1 MAKDSEQDS
10 EKDQHMI
17 IQDRPRAFIGRA
29 MVPAFVFVACIM
41 TASDAMARSVLI
53 ENGQAQCYIVI
64 PEGTDGRVL
73 ENSACRVLKAAHAL
87 EGYLET
93 MSGTDVPIRWETDHC
108 PGFRIYIGS
117 TRLAPVDPADITQEK
132 IGFDG
137 FIIKSVPD
145 GVVIAG
151 RTDQGTA
158 NGVYHFAEEVL
169 GMHWYTAEE
178 SGPTIPRRSTIEIA
192 KLDMTVKP
200 DFAWRGQYY
209 SIITKY
215 LTDDIKANRDA
226 WWTFNRLWGI
236 SVGTGHVLSQIV
248 PNSLFAE
255 HPEYFALIDGKR
267 KAGNVSVQR
276 CFSNPDV
283 VQLAIDYTRRGF
295 ERTPDMRFAALNA
308 NDGNGWCECDRCKA
322 MGPTQAHRVLA
333 FANAVAEANEK
344 LYPRRGYMILAYLDP
359 IHPPVDMKAHRNVV
373 PEIATMGHCRTHSLL
388 SDCPDSIDKR
398 KILTGWHKVA
408 GRLAWRPYL
417 SGGPFCGPGVM
428 TVAEDLRFVRDLG
441 CIGGFREHTA
451 APQANWAML
460 NWMEVKLMWDV
471 DLDPVKLRRQFIEG
485 YYGPAAADAVER
497 VYDTVEN
504 GLRNSPIAPRPNG
517 HNFLPGRI
525 IKPFVDACQ
534 ADIDAALE
542 IARTEKNKAYARR
555 IARDM
560 GALQGKLPPDL
571 EGLLK
576 E

>member
-1 MAKDSEQDS
+1 M
-10 EKDQHMI
+10 
-17 IQDRPRAFIGRA
+17 QDRVRTFIDRAVLSILL
-29 MVPAFVFVACIM
+29 PLVFLGCT
-41 TASDAMARSVLI
+41 TATSISTAKNVLV
-53 ENGQAQCYIVI
+53 ENGQTKCYIVI

-87 EGYLET
+87 AGYLQT
-93 MSGTDVPIRWETDHC
+93 MSGTAVAVRWETDHA
-108 PGFRIYIGS
+108 PGFRIYVGS
-117 TRLAPVDPADITQEK
+117 TRLSPVDPVDITQEK

-178 SGPTIPRRSTIEIA
+178 PGPTIPKRSTIEIP
-192 KLDMTVKP
+192 KLDVTIKP

-248 PNSLFAE
+248 PDSLFAE

-267 KAGNVSVQR
+267 KAGSVNVQR

-283 VQLAIDYTRRGF
+283 VQLAIDYTRRDF
-295 ERTPDMRFAALNA
+295 ERYPDTRFAALNA
-308 NDGNGWCECDRCKA
+308 NDGGGWCECDKCAA
-322 MGPTQAHRVLA
+322 MGPTQAHRSLA
-333 FANAVAEANEK
+333 FCNAVAEANEE
-344 LYPRRGYMILAYLDP
+344 LYPRRGYVFIAYQGTLY
-359 IHPPVDMKAHRNVV
+359 PPLDMKAHRNVV
-373 PEIATMGHCRTHSLL
+373 PEIAPMGLCKIHSIN
-388 SDCPDSIDKR
+388 SDCPDCIDKR
-398 KILTGWHKVA
+398 RILTGWHKVA
-408 GRLAWRPYL
+408 GRLSWRPYL
-417 SGGPFCGPGVM
+417 VGGPFNAPGVITM
-428 TVAEDLRFVRDLG
+428 TENLRLARDLG
-441 CIGGFREHTA
+441 NIGGFREHTA

-485 YYGPAAADAVER
+485 FYGPTGADAVEK
-497 VYDTVEN
+497 VYDAVET
-504 GLRNSPIAPRPNG
+504 GLRNSSIAPRPNSPYG
-517 HNFLPGRI
+517 HNYLNRPVLDPIVATCR
-525 IKPFVDACQ
+525 KDL
-534 ADIDAALE
+534 DAALQ
-542 IARTEKNKAYARR
+542 IAKGEKNKAFARR

-560 GALQGKLPPDL
+560 GALLGKLPPDL

>member
-1 MAKDSEQDS
+1 
-10 EKDQHMI
+10 MI
-17 IQDRPRAFIGRA
+17 AQNRTGTFIARTI
-29 MVPAFVFVACIM
+29 PSIFVFLGCIAA
-41 TASDAMARSVLI
+41 ASNAAPKSVLVDG
-53 ENGQAQCYIVI
+53 GQAKCVIVI

-73 ENSACRVLKAAHAL
+73 ENSACRVLKATHAL
-87 EGYLET
+87 AGYLKT
-93 MSGTDVPIRWETDHC
+93 MSGTHVPIRWDIDHC

-117 TRLAPVDPADITQEK
+117 TQLARVDPADITQEK

-151 RTDQGTA
+151 RNDQGTA

-178 SGPTIPRRSTIEIA
+178 SGPTIPKRRTIEIPT
-192 KLDMTVKP
+192 LDVTIKP

-236 SVGTGHVLSQIV
+236 SVGTGHVLANIV

-267 KAGNVSVQR
+267 KAGNVNVQR

-283 VQLAIDYTRRGF
+283 VQLAIDYTRRDF
-295 ERTPDMRFAALNA
+295 ERYPDMRFAALNA
-308 NDGNGWCECDRCKA
+308 NDGGGWCECDKCKA
-322 MGPTQAHRVLA
+322 MGPTQAHRSLA
-333 FANAVAEANEK
+333 FANAVAQANEK
-344 LYPRRGYMILAYLDP
+344 LYPRRGYLILAYQGTLDP
-359 IHPPVDMKAHRNVV
+359 PLDMKAHRNIV
-373 PEIATMGHCRTHSLL
+373 PEIATMGNCQIHPIG
-388 SDCPDSIDKR
+388 SDCPDCIHNR
-398 KILTGWHKVA
+398 KILTGWHKAA

-417 SGGPFCGPGVM
+417 VGGPFTAPGVITM
-428 TVAEDLRFVRDLG
+428 AEVLRLARDLG

-471 DLDPVKLRRQFIEG
+471 DLDPMKLRRQFIEG
-485 YYGPAAADAVER
+485 YYGPAAADAVEK

-504 GLRNSPIAPRPNG
+504 GLRNSPITARPNG

-525 IKPFVDACQ
+525 IKPFVDTCQ
-534 ADIDAALE
+534 ADVDAALE

-571 EGLLK
+571 KGLLK